1 MRHSVLFCVSD
12 PFLSFTPSGLYLPR
26 PHISRFAIDS
36 VKRIPQKSLIPGK
49 TGTLANLKDIAF
61 SKLQKCNAHG
71 ILSFDW
77 NDHFIFGGNNM
88 ARKTSP
94 RERIAELLD
103 QKDMRQKEL
112 AKRTG
117 VSESQLSRIISGETS
132 TINSDTLIALS
143 KEFNVSTD
151 YLLCLTD
158 MSARK
163 NSDISE
169 LGLSEAAVRKLLDG
183 SINTDILNR
192 LMEHKDFPYL
202 LKLIQIYFCDSV
214 ALGIADRNESINL
227 IIEVLTDFSTEN
239 PEYKEEV
246 RQDQDVLK
254 AQKMKPHEAENE
266 KIKEVLFR
274 ILRDIKQGIENKVPT
289 SPIMMAGTMK
299 EMLAVLPR
307 DKRRVAKHDI
317 VNYVA
322 RQMEKQCKDLDRE
335 ALELVHDISER
346 MLAMS
351 NRQ

>member
-1 MRHSVLFCVSD
+1 MKN
-12 PFLSFTPSGLYLPR
+12 G
-26 PHISRFAIDS
+26 ISI
-36 VKRIPQKSLIPGK
+36 
-49 TGTLANLKDIAF
+49 N
-61 SKLQKCNAHG
+61 
-71 ILSFDW
+71 
-77 NDHFIFGGNNM
+77 
-88 ARKTSP
+88 
-94 RERIAELLD
+94 ERIKDLRNNNHMHLDDVTAATGIPKQTLGNYEKDDYPVPHHIVIQLAEYY
-103 QKDMRQKEL
+103 
-112 AKRTG
+112 
-117 VSESQLSRIISGETS
+117 
-132 TINSDTLIALS
+132 
-143 KEFNVSTD
+143 NVSTD

-158 MSARK
+158 ISARK

-202 LKLIQIYFCDSV
+202 LKLIQIYFCDSA

-227 IIEVLTDFSTEN
+227 IIEVLTDFGTEN

-274 ILRDIKQGIENKVPT
+274 MLRDIKQGIENKVPT
-289 SPIMMAGTMK
+289 SPITMAGSMK
-299 EMLAVLPR
+299 EMLAALPR
-307 DKRRVAKHDI
+307 DKRRIGKHDI

-335 ALELVHDISER
+335 ALELVHDIAGK
-346 MLAMS
+346 LLNLS
-351 NRQ
+351 NKK

>member
-1 MRHSVLFCVSD
+1 
-12 PFLSFTPSGLYLPR
+12 
-26 PHISRFAIDS
+26 
-36 VKRIPQKSLIPGK
+36 
-49 TGTLANLKDIAF
+49 
-61 SKLQKCNAHG
+61 
-71 ILSFDW
+71 
-77 NDHFIFGGNNM
+77 M

-158 MSARK
+158 ISTPK

-169 LGLSEAAVRKLLDG
+169 LGLSEAAVTKLLNG

-202 LKLIQIYFCDSV
+202 LKLIQIYFCDSA

-227 IIEVLTDFSTEN
+227 IIEVLTDFGTEN

-274 ILRDIKQGIENKVPT
+274 MLRDIKQGIENKVPT

-299 EMLAVLPR
+299 EMLAALPR

-346 MLAMS
+346 ILSMT
-351 NRQ
+351 NGR